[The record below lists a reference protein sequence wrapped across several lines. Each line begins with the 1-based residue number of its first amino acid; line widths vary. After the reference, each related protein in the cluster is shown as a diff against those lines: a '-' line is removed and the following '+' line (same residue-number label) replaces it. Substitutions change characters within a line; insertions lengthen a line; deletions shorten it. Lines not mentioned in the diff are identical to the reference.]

1 MKNNSEINPRLGVVG
16 GQAVL
21 EGVMMRHKNRY
32 SVSVRRENGEIVTEN
47 REFISVRKKIKIL
60 NIPIIRGTV
69 NFIEM
74 MILSYKTLSI
84 SAEAYGI
91 DEEEEESKFEKWLR
105 SKFGKSI
112 MDIVMVISTVLGLAL
127 GVCIFFFLPIFLTKG
142 VDHIVGGKLG
152 WFKNLVEGIIKVVI
166 FIAYLW
172 GVSFM
177 SEIKRT
183 FEYHGAEHKSIFC
196 YESGEELTP
205 EMQKKFKRFHP
216 RCGTSFMF
224 VMIAIS
230 IIIYSLPF
238 VTWDSVIIRFLTKL
252 AMLPI
257 VVGAG
262 YEFLMYAGKH
272 DNRLVRALS
281 APGLWMQRITTR
293 EPDLDQLA
301 VAIEALKSSMPEE
314 FPEHAA
320 RKSKNSNET
329 VNNKTE
335 SIAVPEKQ
343 DGTETE
349 NAHSSE
355 NTVHLKI
362 LGLNSISD
370 TQKDIPDISEKNTDN
385 ADNNIIS

>member
-1 MKNNSEINPRLGVVG
+1 
-16 GQAVL
+16 
-21 EGVMMRHKNRY
+21 
-32 SVSVRRENGEIVTEN
+32 
-47 REFISVRKKIKIL
+47 
-60 NIPIIRGTV
+60 
-69 NFIEM
+69 
-74 MILSYKTLSI
+74 
-84 SAEAYGI
+84 
-91 DEEEEESKFEKWLR
+91 
-105 SKFGKSI
+105 
-112 MDIVMVISTVLGLAL
+112 
-127 GVCIFFFLPIFLTKG
+127 
-142 VDHIVGGKLG
+142 
-152 WFKNLVEGIIKVVI
+152 
-166 FIAYLW
+166 
-172 GVSFM
+172 M

-205 EMQKKFKRFHP
+205 ENAKKFKRFHP

-320 RKSKNSNET
+320 CKSKNSNET

-343 DGTETE
+343 NGAETE

-355 NTVHLKI
+355 NTVHLKT

-370 TQKDIPDISEKNTDN
+370 TQKDKSDISEKNTDN
-385 ADNNIIS
+385 TDNNIIS

>member
-1 MKNNSEINPRLGVVG
+1 MKNNSESNPRLGVVG

-32 SVSVRRENGEIVTEN
+32 SVSVRRENGEIATEN

-105 SKFGKSI
+105 TKFGKSI

-127 GVCIFFFLPIFLTKG
+127 GVGIFFFLPIFLTKG

-205 EMQKKFKRFHP
+205 ENAKKFKRFHP

-320 RKSKNSNET
+320 CKSKNSNET

-343 DGTETE
+343 DGAETE

-355 NTVHLKI
+355 NTVHLKT

-370 TQKDIPDISEKNTDN
+370 TQKDKSDISEKNTDN
-385 ADNNIIS
+385 TDNNIIS

>member
-1 MKNNSEINPRLGVVG
+1 MKNNSEINPRLGAVG

-105 SKFGKSI
+105 TKFGKSI

-127 GVCIFFFLPIFLTKG
+127 GVGIFFFLPIFLTKG

-205 EMQKKFKRFHP
+205 ENAKKFKRFHP

-238 VTWDSVIIRFLTKL
+238 VTWESVIIRFLTKL

-370 TQKDIPDISEKNTDN
+370 TQKDKSDISEKNTDN
-385 ADNNIIS
+385 TDNNIIS

>member
-105 SKFGKSI
+105 TKFGKSI

-205 EMQKKFKRFHP
+205 ENAKKFKRFHP

-335 SIAVPEKQ
+335 RIAVPEKQ

>member
-1 MKNNSEINPRLGVVG
+1 MKNNSESNPRLGVVG

-32 SVSVRRENGEIVTEN
+32 SVSVRRENGEIATEN

-105 SKFGKSI
+105 TKFGKSI

-127 GVCIFFFLPIFLTKG
+127 GVGIFFFLPIFLTKG

-166 FIAYLW
+166 FIEYLW

-205 EMQKKFKRFHP
+205 ENAKKFKRFHP

-320 RKSKNSNET
+320 CKSKNSNET

-343 DGTETE
+343 DGAETE

-355 NTVHLKI
+355 NTVHLKT

-370 TQKDIPDISEKNTDN
+370 TQKDKSDISEKNTDN
-385 ADNNIIS
+385 TDNNIIS

>member
-105 SKFGKSI
+105 TKFGKSI

-205 EMQKKFKRFHP
+205 ENAKKFKRFHP

>member
-1 MKNNSEINPRLGVVG
+1 MKNNSESNPRLGVVG

-32 SVSVRRENGEIVTEN
+32 SVSVRRENGEIATEN

-105 SKFGKSI
+105 TKFGKSI

-127 GVCIFFFLPIFLTKG
+127 GVGIFFFLPIFLTKG

-205 EMQKKFKRFHP
+205 ENAKKFKRFHP

-281 APGLWMQRITTR
+281 EPGLWMQRITTR

-320 RKSKNSNET
+320 CKSKNSNET

-343 DGTETE
+343 DGAETE

-355 NTVHLKI
+355 NTVHLKT

-370 TQKDIPDISEKNTDN
+370 TQKDKSDISEKNTDN
-385 ADNNIIS
+385 TDNNIIS

>member
-105 SKFGKSI
+105 TKFGKSI

-166 FIAYLW
+166 FNAYLW

-205 EMQKKFKRFHP
+205 ENAKKFKRFHP

>member
-105 SKFGKSI
+105 TKFVKSI
-112 MDIVMVISTVLGLAL
+112 MDLVMVISTVLGLAL

-205 EMQKKFKRFHP
+205 ENAKKFKRFHP

>member
-1 MKNNSEINPRLGVVG
+1 MKNNSEINPRLGAVG

-47 REFISVRKKIKIL
+47 REFISVRKKNKIL

-105 SKFGKSI
+105 TKFGKSI

-127 GVCIFFFLPIFLTKG
+127 GVGIFFFLPIFLTKG

-205 EMQKKFKRFHP
+205 ENAKKFKRFHP

-238 VTWDSVIIRFLTKL
+238 VTWESVIIRFLTKL

-370 TQKDIPDISEKNTDN
+370 TQKDKSDISEKNTDN
-385 ADNNIIS
+385 TDNNIIS

>member
-105 SKFGKSI
+105 TKFGKSI

-127 GVCIFFFLPIFLTKG
+127 GVGIFFFLPIFLTKG

-205 EMQKKFKRFHP
+205 ENAKKFKRFHP

>member
-1 MKNNSEINPRLGVVG
+1 MKNNSESNPRLGVVG

-32 SVSVRRENGEIVTEN
+32 SVSVRRENGEIATEN

-105 SKFGKSI
+105 TKFGKSI

-127 GVCIFFFLPIFLTKG
+127 GVGIFFFLPIFLTKG

-152 WFKNLVEGIIKVVI
+152 WFKDLVEGIIKVVI

-205 EMQKKFKRFHP
+205 ENAKKFKRFHP

-320 RKSKNSNET
+320 CKSKNSNET

-343 DGTETE
+343 DGAETE

-355 NTVHLKI
+355 NTVHLKT

-370 TQKDIPDISEKNTDN
+370 TQKDKSDISEKNTDN
-385 ADNNIIS
+385 TDNNIIS

>member
-1 MKNNSEINPRLGVVG
+1 MKNKVEVNPRLGVVG

-47 REFISVRKKIKIL
+47 REFISIRKKVKNL
-60 NIPIIRGTV
+60 NIPIIRGAV

-105 SKFGKSI
+105 TKFGKSI
-112 MDIVMVISTVLGLAL
+112 MDIVMVISTVLGLVL
-127 GVCIFFFLPIFLTKG
+127 GVGIFFFLPIFMTKG
-142 VDHIVGGKLG
+142 VDHLTGGNLG
-152 WFKNLVEGIIKVVI
+152 WFKNLVEGVIKVLI
-166 FIAYLW
+166 FVAYLW

-196 YESGEELTP
+196 YEAGEELTP
-205 EMQKKFKRFHP
+205 ENAKKFKRFHP

-230 IIIYSLPF
+230 ILIYSLPF
-238 VTWDSVIIRFLTKL
+238 VTWDSVIIRFATKL

-257 VVGAG
+257 VVGVG

-293 EPDLDQLA
+293 EPDLEQLA

-314 FPEHAA
+314 FPEHSVDKTEV
-320 RKSKNSNET
+320 KSETDNSKIENAPDSENSNSAADDNIKDCNSAQ
-329 VNNKTE
+329 NNLTSE
-335 SIAVPEKQ
+335 
-343 DGTETE
+343 
-349 NAHSSE
+349 E
-355 NTVHLKI
+355 NTKKT
-362 LGLNSISD
+362 D
-370 TQKDIPDISEKNTDN
+370 DKDIL
-385 ADNNIIS
+385 

>member
-1 MKNNSEINPRLGVVG
+1 MKNKVEVNPRLGVVG

-47 REFISVRKKIKIL
+47 REFISIRKKVKIL
-60 NIPIIRGTV
+60 NIPIIRGAV

-105 SKFGKSI
+105 TKFGKSI
-112 MDIVMVISTVLGLAL
+112 MDIVMVISTVLGLVL
-127 GVCIFFFLPIFLTKG
+127 GVGIFFFLPIFMTKG
-142 VDHIVGGKLG
+142 VDHLTGGNLG
-152 WFKNLVEGIIKVVI
+152 WFKNLVEGVIKVLI
-166 FIAYLW
+166 FVAYLW

-196 YESGEELTP
+196 YEAGEELTP
-205 EMQKKFKRFHP
+205 ENAKKFKRFHP

-230 IIIYSLPF
+230 ILIYSLPF
-238 VTWDSVIIRFLTKL
+238 VTWDSVIIRFATKL

-257 VVGAG
+257 VVGVG

-281 APGLWMQRITTR
+281 APGLWMQRI
-293 EPDLDQLA
+293 
-301 VAIEALKSSMPEE
+301 
-314 FPEHAA
+314 
-320 RKSKNSNET
+320 NSRAG
-329 VNNKTE
+329 
-335 SIAVPEKQ
+335 S
-343 DGTETE
+343 
-349 NAHSSE
+349 
-355 NTVHLKI
+355 
-362 LGLNSISD
+362 
-370 TQKDIPDISEKNTDN
+370 
-385 ADNNIIS
+385 

>member
-1 MKNNSEINPRLGVVG
+1 MKNNSESNPRLGVVG

-91 DEEEEESKFEKWLR
+91 YEEEEESKFEKWLR
-105 SKFGKSI
+105 TKFGKSI

-127 GVCIFFFLPIFLTKG
+127 GVGIFFFLPIFLTKG
-142 VDHIVGGKLG
+142 VDLIVGGKLG

-205 EMQKKFKRFHP
+205 ENAKKFKRFHP
-216 RCGTSFMF
+216 RCGTSFVF

-320 RKSKNSNET
+320 CKSKNSNET

-343 DGTETE
+343 DGAETE

-355 NTVHLKI
+355 NTVHLKT

-370 TQKDIPDISEKNTDN
+370 TQKDKSDISEKNTDN
-385 ADNNIIS
+385 TDNNIIS

>member
-1 MKNNSEINPRLGVVG
+1 MKNNSESNPRLGVVG

-32 SVSVRRENGEIVTEN
+32 SVSVRRENGEIATEN

-105 SKFGKSI
+105 TKFGKSI

-127 GVCIFFFLPIFLTKG
+127 GVGIFFFLPIFLTKG

-172 GVSFM
+172 GVSFL

-205 EMQKKFKRFHP
+205 ENAKKFKRFHP

-320 RKSKNSNET
+320 CKSKNSNET

-343 DGTETE
+343 DGAETE

-355 NTVHLKI
+355 NTVHLKT

-370 TQKDIPDISEKNTDN
+370 TQKDKSDISEKNTDN
-385 ADNNIIS
+385 TDNNIIS

>member
-1 MKNNSEINPRLGVVG
+1 MKNKVEVNPRLGVVG

-21 EGVMMRHKNRY
+21 EGVMMRHKNKY

-47 REFISVRKKIKIL
+47 REFISIRKKVKIL
-60 NIPIIRGTV
+60 NIPIIRGAV

-105 SKFGKSI
+105 TKFGKSI
-112 MDIVMVISTVLGLAL
+112 MDIVMVISTVLGLVL
-127 GVCIFFFLPIFLTKG
+127 GVGIFFFLPIFMTKG
-142 VDHIVGGKLG
+142 VDHLTGGNLG
-152 WFKNLVEGIIKVVI
+152 WFKNLVEGVIKVLI
-166 FIAYLW
+166 FVAYLW

-196 YESGEELTP
+196 YEAGEELTP
-205 EMQKKFKRFHP
+205 ENAKKFKRFHP

-230 IIIYSLPF
+230 ILIYSLPF
-238 VTWDSVIIRFLTKL
+238 VTWDSVIIRFATKL

-257 VVGAG
+257 VVGVG

-293 EPDLDQLA
+293 EPDLEQLA

-314 FPEHAA
+314 FPEHSVDKTEV
-320 RKSKNSNET
+320 KSETDNSKIENAPDSENSNSAADDNIKDCNSAQ
-329 VNNKTE
+329 NNLTSE
-335 SIAVPEKQ
+335 
-343 DGTETE
+343 
-349 NAHSSE
+349 E
-355 NTVHLKI
+355 NTKKT
-362 LGLNSISD
+362 D
-370 TQKDIPDISEKNTDN
+370 DKDIL
-385 ADNNIIS
+385 

>member
-74 MILSYKTLSI
+74 MILSYKTLTI

-105 SKFGKSI
+105 TKFGKSI

-205 EMQKKFKRFHP
+205 ENAKKFKRFHP

-335 SIAVPEKQ
+335 RIAVPEKQ

-385 ADNNIIS
+385 ADNKIIS

>member
-1 MKNNSEINPRLGVVG
+1 MKNNSESNPRLGVVG

-91 DEEEEESKFEKWLR
+91 DEDEEESKFEKWLR
-105 SKFGKSI
+105 TKFGKSI

-127 GVCIFFFLPIFLTKG
+127 GVGIFFFLPIFLTKG

-205 EMQKKFKRFHP
+205 ENAKKFKRFHP

-238 VTWDSVIIRFLTKL
+238 VTWDSVIIRFLTKS

-320 RKSKNSNET
+320 CKSKISNET

-343 DGTETE
+343 DGAETE

-355 NTVHLKI
+355 NTVHLKT

-370 TQKDIPDISEKNTDN
+370 TQKDKSDISEKNTDN
-385 ADNNIIS
+385 TDNNIIS

>member
-1 MKNNSEINPRLGVVG
+1 MKNKVEVNPRLGVVG

-47 REFISVRKKIKIL
+47 REFISIRKKVKIL
-60 NIPIIRGTV
+60 NIPIIRGAV

-105 SKFGKSI
+105 TKFGKSI
-112 MDIVMVISTVLGLAL
+112 MDIVMVISTVLGLVL
-127 GVCIFFFLPIFLTKG
+127 GVGIFFFLPIFMTKG
-142 VDHIVGGKLG
+142 VDHLTGGNLG
-152 WFKNLVEGIIKVVI
+152 WFKNLVEGVIKVLI
-166 FIAYLW
+166 FVAYLW

-196 YESGEELTP
+196 YEAGEELTP
-205 EMQKKFKRFHP
+205 ENAKKFKRFHP

-230 IIIYSLPF
+230 ILIYSLPF
-238 VTWDSVIIRFLTKL
+238 VTWDSVIIRFATKL

-257 VVGAG
+257 VVGVG

-293 EPDLDQLA
+293 EPDLEQLA

-314 FPEHAA
+314 FPEHSVDKTEV
-320 RKSKNSNET
+320 KSETDNSKIENAPDSENSNSAADDNIKDCNSAQ
-329 VNNKTE
+329 NNLTSE
-335 SIAVPEKQ
+335 
-343 DGTETE
+343 
-349 NAHSSE
+349 E
-355 NTVHLKI
+355 NTKKT
-362 LGLNSISD
+362 D
-370 TQKDIPDISEKNTDN
+370 DKDIL
-385 ADNNIIS
+385 

>member
-1 MKNNSEINPRLGVVG
+1 MKNKVEVNPRLGVVG

-47 REFISVRKKIKIL
+47 REFISIRKKVKIL
-60 NIPIIRGTV
+60 NIPIIRGAV

-105 SKFGKSI
+105 TKFGKSI
-112 MDIVMVISTVLGLAL
+112 MDIVMVISTVLGLVL
-127 GVCIFFFLPIFLTKG
+127 GVGIYFFLPIFMTKG
-142 VDHIVGGKLG
+142 VDHLTGGNLG
-152 WFKNLVEGIIKVVI
+152 WFKNLVEGVIKVLI
-166 FIAYLW
+166 FVAYLW

-196 YESGEELTP
+196 YEAGEELTP
-205 EMQKKFKRFHP
+205 ENAKKFKRFHP

-230 IIIYSLPF
+230 ILIYSLPF
-238 VTWDSVIIRFLTKL
+238 VTWDSVIIRFATKL

-257 VVGAG
+257 VVGVG

-293 EPDLDQLA
+293 EPDLEQLA

-314 FPEHAA
+314 FPEHSVDKTEV
-320 RKSKNSNET
+320 KSETDNSKIENAPDSENSNSAADDNIKDCNSAQ
-329 VNNKTE
+329 NNLTSE
-335 SIAVPEKQ
+335 
-343 DGTETE
+343 
-349 NAHSSE
+349 E
-355 NTVHLKI
+355 NTKKT
-362 LGLNSISD
+362 D
-370 TQKDIPDISEKNTDN
+370 DKDIL
-385 ADNNIIS
+385 

>member
-1 MKNNSEINPRLGVVG
+1 MKNKVEVNPRLGVVG

-47 REFISVRKKIKIL
+47 REFISIRKKVKIL
-60 NIPIIRGTV
+60 NIPIIRGAV

-105 SKFGKSI
+105 TKFGKSI
-112 MDIVMVISTVLGLAL
+112 MDIVMVISTVLGLVL
-127 GVCIFFFLPIFLTKG
+127 GVGIFFFLPIFMTKG
-142 VDHIVGGKLG
+142 VDHLTGGNLG
-152 WFKNLVEGIIKVVI
+152 WFKNLVEGVIKVLI
-166 FIAYLW
+166 FVAYLW
-172 GVSFM
+172 GVSVM

-196 YESGEELTP
+196 YEAGEELTP
-205 EMQKKFKRFHP
+205 ENAKKFKRFHP

-230 IIIYSLPF
+230 ILIYSLPF
-238 VTWDSVIIRFLTKL
+238 VTWDSVIIRFATKL

-257 VVGAG
+257 VVGVG

-293 EPDLDQLA
+293 EPDLEQLA

-314 FPEHAA
+314 FPEHSVDKTEV
-320 RKSKNSNET
+320 KSETDNSKIENAPDSENSNSAADDNIKDCNSAQ
-329 VNNKTE
+329 NNLTSE
-335 SIAVPEKQ
+335 
-343 DGTETE
+343 
-349 NAHSSE
+349 E
-355 NTVHLKI
+355 NTKKT
-362 LGLNSISD
+362 D
-370 TQKDIPDISEKNTDN
+370 DKDIL
-385 ADNNIIS
+385 

>member
-1 MKNNSEINPRLGVVG
+1 MKNNSESNPRLGVVG

-105 SKFGKSI
+105 TKFGKSI

-127 GVCIFFFLPIFLTKG
+127 GVGIFFFLPIFLTKG

-205 EMQKKFKRFHP
+205 ENAKKFKRFHP

-320 RKSKNSNET
+320 CKSKNSNET

-343 DGTETE
+343 DGAETE

-355 NTVHLKI
+355 NTVHLKT

-370 TQKDIPDISEKNTDN
+370 TQKDKSDISEKNTDN
-385 ADNNIIS
+385 TDNNIIS

>member
-1 MKNNSEINPRLGVVG
+1 MKNKVEVNPRLGVVG

-47 REFISVRKKIKIL
+47 REFISIRKKVKIL
-60 NIPIIRGTV
+60 NIPIIRGAV

-74 MILSYKTLSI
+74 MILSSKTLSI

-105 SKFGKSI
+105 TKFGKSI
-112 MDIVMVISTVLGLAL
+112 MDIVMVISTVLGLVL
-127 GVCIFFFLPIFLTKG
+127 GVGIFFFLPIFMTKG
-142 VDHIVGGKLG
+142 VDHLTGGNLG
-152 WFKNLVEGIIKVVI
+152 WFKNLVEGVIKVLI
-166 FIAYLW
+166 FVAYLW

-196 YESGEELTP
+196 YEAGEELTP
-205 EMQKKFKRFHP
+205 ENAKKFKRFHP

-230 IIIYSLPF
+230 ILIYSLPF
-238 VTWDSVIIRFLTKL
+238 VTWDSVIIRFATKL

-257 VVGAG
+257 VVGVG

-293 EPDLDQLA
+293 EPDLEQLA

-314 FPEHAA
+314 FPEHSVDKTEV
-320 RKSKNSNET
+320 KSETDNSKIENAPDSENSNSAADDNIKDCNSAQ
-329 VNNKTE
+329 NNLTSE
-335 SIAVPEKQ
+335 
-343 DGTETE
+343 
-349 NAHSSE
+349 E
-355 NTVHLKI
+355 NTKKT
-362 LGLNSISD
+362 D
-370 TQKDIPDISEKNTDN
+370 DKDIL
-385 ADNNIIS
+385 

>member
-1 MKNNSEINPRLGVVG
+1 
-16 GQAVL
+16 
-21 EGVMMRHKNRY
+21 
-32 SVSVRRENGEIVTEN
+32 
-47 REFISVRKKIKIL
+47 
-60 NIPIIRGTV
+60 
-69 NFIEM
+69 M

-105 SKFGKSI
+105 TKFGKSI
-112 MDIVMVISTVLGLAL
+112 MDIVMVISTVLGLVL
-127 GVCIFFFLPIFLTKG
+127 GVGIFFFLPIFMTKG
-142 VDHIVGGKLG
+142 VDHLTGGNLG
-152 WFKNLVEGIIKVVI
+152 WFKNLVEGVIKVLI
-166 FIAYLW
+166 FVAYLW

-196 YESGEELTP
+196 YEAGEELTP
-205 EMQKKFKRFHP
+205 ENAKKFKRFHP

-230 IIIYSLPF
+230 ILIYSLPF
-238 VTWDSVIIRFLTKL
+238 VTWDSVIIRFATKL

-257 VVGAG
+257 VVGVG

-293 EPDLDQLA
+293 EPDLEQLA

-314 FPEHAA
+314 FPEHSVDKTEV
-320 RKSKNSNET
+320 KSETDNSKIENAPDSENSNSAADDNIKDCNSAQ
-329 VNNKTE
+329 NNLTSE
-335 SIAVPEKQ
+335 
-343 DGTETE
+343 
-349 NAHSSE
+349 E
-355 NTVHLKI
+355 NTKKT
-362 LGLNSISD
+362 D
-370 TQKDIPDISEKNTDN
+370 DKDIL
-385 ADNNIIS
+385 